1 MRDKKEGDFAMNLNG
16 NGHAAADDLLI
27 TDSSAITHYRLAQ
40 LLNRGLVGDCMWA
53 LQKLPEESVDM
64 VFLAPSYFLQLP
76 HLCWCSGTLKWQ

>member
-1 MRDKKEGDFAMNLNG
+1 MNLNG

-27 TDSSAITHYRLAQ
+27 TDSSAIIDYWLAQ
-40 LLNRGLVGDCMWA
+40 LLNRGLLGDCMWA

-76 HLCWCSGTLKWQ
+76 HRGWCGGTLKRQ